1 MRPGGCG
8 LGTACGL
15 NDRSYAPHSG
25 SRASCRSFR
34 GHRLPWLSN
43 LALKVGMLFTY
54 NDHKNVARHSRK
66 SVAIIQSMTFHVED
80 VPRYETPN
88 PYGYNEAALV
98 EKTRVLKELAQLYPD
113 VNPLSSKM
121 RTRKRALDMLG
132 GVLQTA

>member
-1 MRPGGCG
+1 MDLVALADVDVVDVDVVDAGAVDADEAGAVFW
-8 LGTACGL
+8 GTACGL

-66 SVAIIQSMTFHVED
+66 SVAME
-80 VPRYETPN
+80 
-88 PYGYNEAALV
+88 
-98 EKTRVLKELAQLYPD
+98 
-113 VNPLSSKM
+113 
-121 RTRKRALDMLG
+121 
-132 GVLQTA
+132 